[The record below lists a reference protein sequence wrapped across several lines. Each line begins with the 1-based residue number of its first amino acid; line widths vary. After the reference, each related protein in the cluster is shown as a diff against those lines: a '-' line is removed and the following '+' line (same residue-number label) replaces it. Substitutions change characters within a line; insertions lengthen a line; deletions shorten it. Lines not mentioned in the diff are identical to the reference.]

1 MKNPFKGYK
10 WYTWVIIL
18 FMGFLLLSRL
28 APTLTLLFSGD
39 RGHSR
44 SETATV
50 VRVID
55 GDAIEVDLDGW
66 RYTVRYIGIN
76 TPETNRPSRGV
87 EFYGPEASARNRE
100 LVEGKTVRMELD
112 VSSTDRFDR
121 LLRYV
126 YVDDEMVNATLISGG
141 FAVASAFPPDTKF
154 ADRFEN
160 IQMQAMEN
168 RRGVW
173 ATSSALAER
182 CDPSYQTICVPGD
195 AEPMTCKEIPS
206 NPFPVLRPDAHSF
219 DPDGNGLG
227 CDG

>member
-1 MKNPFKGYK
+1 M
-10 WYTWVIIL
+10 
-18 FMGFLLLSRL
+18 FMGFLVLSRL
-28 APTLTLLFSGD
+28 APTFSPLFSG
-39 RGHSR
+39 GSGPSR

-55 GDAIEVDLDGW
+55 GDTIEVDLDGS

-76 TPETNRPSRGV
+76 TPDTNRPSRGV
-87 EFYGPEASARNRE
+87 EFFGPEASARNRE

-126 YVDDEMVNATLISGG
+126 YVDDEMVNATLISEG

-154 ADRFEN
+154 VDRFEN
-160 IQMQAMEN
+160 IQIQAMEN
-168 RRGVW
+168 RRGAW
-173 ATSSALAER
+173 ATSPALAEA
-182 CDPSYQTICVPGD
+182 CDPSYPTIFVPQD

-206 NPFPVLRPDAHSF
+206 NPFPVLHPDAHSF
-219 DPDGNGLG
+219 DPDGNRLG

>member
-18 FMGFLLLSRL
+18 FMGFLVLSRL
-28 APTLTLLFSGD
+28 APTLTLLFSG
-39 RGHSR
+39 RSGPSR

-55 GDAIEVDLDGW
+55 GDTIEVDLDGS
-66 RYTVRYIGIN
+66 RYTARNIGIN

-87 EFYGPEASARNRE
+87 EFYRAETSARIRE
-100 LVEGKTVRMELD
+100 LVEGKTVRMDLD

-126 YVDDEMVNATLISGG
+126 HVDGEMANATLISEG
-141 FAVASAFPPDTKF
+141 FVVTSAFPPDTKS

-160 IQMQAMEN
+160 IQIQAM
-168 RRGVW
+168 
-173 ATSSALAER
+173 
-182 CDPSYQTICVPGD
+182 
-195 AEPMTCKEIPS
+195 
-206 NPFPVLRPDAHSF
+206 
-219 DPDGNGLG
+219 
-227 CDG
+227 

>member
-28 APTLTLLFSGD
+28 APTLTLLFSGAS
-39 RGHSR
+39 GHSR

-112 VSSTDRFDR
+112 VSSTDRCDR

-126 YVDDEMVNATLISGG
+126 YVNDEMVNATLISGG

-182 CDPSYQTICVPGD
+182 CDPSYQTICVPRD

-206 NPFPVLRPDAHSF
+206 NLFPVLRSDDHSF

>member
-39 RGHSR
+39 SGHSR
-44 SETATV
+44 TETATV

-76 TPETNRPSRGV
+76 TPETNHPSRGV

-100 LVEGKTVRMELD
+100 LVEGKTVRMEFD

-121 LLRYV
+121 LLGYV
-126 YVDDEMVNATLISGG
+126 YVDDEMVNATLISEG

-182 CDPSYQTICVPGD
+182 CDPSYQTICVPRD

-206 NPFPVLRPDAHSF
+206 NLFPVLRSDDHSF

>member
-39 RGHSR
+39 SGHSR

-66 RYTVRYIGIN
+66 RYTVRYVGIN

-182 CDPSYQTICVPGD
+182 CDPSYQTICVPRD
-195 AEPMTCKEIPS
+195 AEPMTCKEIRP
-206 NPFPVLRPDAHSF
+206 NLYPVLRFDNHSF

>member
-1 MKNPFKGYK
+1 M
-10 WYTWVIIL
+10 
-18 FMGFLLLSRL
+18 LSRL
-28 APTLTLLFSGD
+28 APVLTPLFSGD
-39 RGHSR
+39 SGPSR

-55 GDAIEVDLDGW
+55 GDTIEVDLDGW

-100 LVEGKTVRMELD
+100 LVEGKTVRMEFD

-121 LLRYV
+121 LLGYV
-126 YVDDEMVNATLISGG
+126 YVDDEMVNATLISEG
-141 FAVASAFPPDTKF
+141 FAVASTFPPDTKF

>member
-1 MKNPFKGYK
+1 M
-10 WYTWVIIL
+10 
-18 FMGFLLLSRL
+18 FMGFLVLSRL
-28 APTLTLLFSGD
+28 APTFSPLFSG
-39 RGHSR
+39 GSGPSR

-55 GDAIEVDLDGW
+55 GDTIEVDLDGS

-76 TPETNRPSRGV
+76 TPDTNRPSRGV
-87 EFYGPEASARNRE
+87 EFFGPEASARNRE

-126 YVDDEMVNATLISGG
+126 YVDDEMVNATLISEG

-154 ADRFEN
+154 VDRFEN
-160 IQMQAMEN
+160 IQIQAMEN
-168 RRGVW
+168 RRGAW
-173 ATSSALAER
+173 ATSPALAEA
-182 CDPSYQTICVPGD
+182 CDPSYPTICVPQD
-195 AEPMTCKEIPS
+195 AEPMTCEEIPS
-206 NPFPVLRPDAHSF
+206 NPFPVLHPDAHSF
-219 DPDGNGLG
+219 DPDGNRLG

>member
-18 FMGFLLLSRL
+18 FMGFLVLSRL
-28 APTLTLLFSGD
+28 APTLTLLFSG
-39 RGHSR
+39 RSGPSR

-55 GDAIEVDLDGW
+55 GDTIEVDLDGS
-66 RYTVRYIGIN
+66 RYTARHIGIN

-87 EFYGPEASARNRE
+87 EFYRAETSARIRE
-100 LVEGKTVRMELD
+100 LVESKTVRMDLD

-126 YVDDEMVNATLISGG
+126 HVDGEMANATLISEG
-141 FAVASAFPPDTKF
+141 FVVTSAFPPDTKS

-160 IQMQAMEN
+160 IQIQAM
-168 RRGVW
+168 
-173 ATSSALAER
+173 
-182 CDPSYQTICVPGD
+182 
-195 AEPMTCKEIPS
+195 
-206 NPFPVLRPDAHSF
+206 
-219 DPDGNGLG
+219 
-227 CDG
+227 

>member
-10 WYTWVIIL
+10 WYAWVIIL

-28 APTLTLLFSGD
+28 APVLTPLFSGD
-39 RGHSR
+39 SGPSR

-55 GDAIEVDLDGW
+55 GDTIEVDLDGW

-100 LVEGKTVRMELD
+100 LVEGKTVRMEFD

-121 LLRYV
+121 LLGYV
-126 YVDDEMVNATLISGG
+126 YVDDEMVNATLISEG
-141 FAVASAFPPDTKF
+141 FAVASTFPPDTKF

-160 IQMQAMEN
+160 IQMQAME
-168 RRGVW
+168 
-173 ATSSALAER
+173 
-182 CDPSYQTICVPGD
+182 
-195 AEPMTCKEIPS
+195 IPS
-206 NPFPVLRPDAHSF
+206 NPFQSYAPMLIASILTAMGWGVTGKRPNTCTIIEPPLCMKFLPSTMTA
-219 DPDGNGLG
+219 L
-227 CDG
+227 

>member
-1 MKNPFKGYK
+1 MFKG
-10 WYTWVIIL
+10 
-18 FMGFLLLSRL
+18 FLVLSRL
-28 APTLTLLFSGD
+28 APTFTPLFSG
-39 RGHSR
+39 GSGPSR

-55 GDAIEVDLDGW
+55 GDTIEVDLDGS

-76 TPETNRPSRGV
+76 TPDTNRPSRGV
-87 EFYGPEASARNRE
+87 EFFGPEASARNRE

-126 YVDDEMVNATLISGG
+126 YVDDEMVNATLISEG

-154 ADRFEN
+154 VDRFEN
-160 IQMQAMEN
+160 IQIQAMEN
-168 RRGVW
+168 RRGAW
-173 ATSSALAER
+173 ATSPALAEA
-182 CDPSYQTICVPGD
+182 CDPSYPTICVPQD
-195 AEPMTCKEIPS
+195 AEPMTCEEIPS
-206 NPFPVLRPDAHSF
+206 NPFPVLHPDAHSF
-219 DPDGNGLG
+219 DPDGNRLG

>member
-1 MKNPFKGYK
+1 M
-10 WYTWVIIL
+10 
-18 FMGFLLLSRL
+18 LSRL
-28 APTLTLLFSGD
+28 APVLTPLFSGD
-39 RGHSR
+39 SGHSR

-100 LVEGKTVRMELD
+100 LVEGKTVRMEFD

-121 LLRYV
+121 LLGYV
-126 YVDDEMVNATLISGG
+126 YVDDEMVNATLISEG
-141 FAVASAFPPDTKF
+141 FAVASAIPPDTKF

-182 CDPSYQTICVPGD
+182 CDPSYQTICVPRD

-206 NPFPVLRPDAHSF
+206 NLFPVLRSDDHSF

>member
-10 WYTWVIIL
+10 WYTWIIIL
-18 FMGFLLLSRL
+18 FMGFLVLSRL
-28 APTLTLLFSGD
+28 APTFTPLFSG
-39 RGHSR
+39 GSGPSR

-55 GDAIEVDLDGW
+55 GDTIEVDLDGS

-76 TPETNRPSRGV
+76 TPDNNRPSRGV
-87 EFYGPEASARNRE
+87 EFFGPEASARNRE

-126 YVDDEMVNATLISGG
+126 YVDDEMVNATLISEG

-154 ADRFEN
+154 VDRFEN
-160 IQMQAMEN
+160 IQIQAMEN
-168 RRGVW
+168 RRGAW
-173 ATSSALAER
+173 ATSPALAEA
-182 CDPSYQTICVPGD
+182 CDPSYPTIFVPQD

-206 NPFPVLRPDAHSF
+206 NPFPVLRFDNHSF

>member
-28 APTLTLLFSGD
+28 APTLTLLFSGAS
-39 RGHSR
+39 GHSR

-50 VRVID
+50 VRVIA

-76 TPETNRPSRGV
+76 TPETNRPSRGG
-87 EFYGPEASARNRE
+87 EFYGPEAAARNRE
-100 LVEGKTVRMELD
+100 LVEGKTVRMEFD

-121 LLRYV
+121 LLGYV
-126 YVDDEMVNATLISGG
+126 YVDDEMVNATLISEG

-168 RRGVW
+168 RRGAW
-173 ATSSALAER
+173 ATSPALAER
-182 CDPSYQTICVPGD
+182 CDPSYQTICVPRD

-206 NPFPVLRPDAHSF
+206 NLFPVLRSDDHSF
-219 DPDGNGLG
+219 DPNGNGLG

>member
-1 MKNPFKGYK
+1 
-10 WYTWVIIL
+10 
-18 FMGFLLLSRL
+18 LLSRL
-28 APTLTLLFSGD
+28 APVLTPLFSGD
-39 RGHSR
+39 SGPSR

-55 GDAIEVDLDGW
+55 GDTIEVDLDGW

-100 LVEGKTVRMELD
+100 LVEGKTVRMEFD

-121 LLRYV
+121 LLGYV
-126 YVDDEMVNATLISGG
+126 YVDDEMVNATLISEG
-141 FAVASAFPPDTKF
+141 FAVASTFPPDTKF

-168 RRGVW
+168 RRGVR

-182 CDPSYQTICVPGD
+182 CDPSYQTICVPRD
-195 AEPMTCKEIPS
+195 AEPMTFKEIPS
-206 NPFPVLRPDAHSF
+206 NLFPVLRF

>member
-10 WYTWVIIL
+10 WYAWVIIL

-28 APTLTLLFSGD
+28 APVLTPLFSGD
-39 RGHSR
+39 SGPSR

-55 GDAIEVDLDGW
+55 GDTIEVDLDGW

-100 LVEGKTVRMELD
+100 LVEGKTVRMEFD

-121 LLRYV
+121 LLGYV
-126 YVDDEMVNATLISGG
+126 YVDDEMVNATLISEGC
-141 FAVASAFPPDTKF
+141 AVASTFPPDTKF

-168 RRGVW
+168 RRGVR

-182 CDPSYQTICVPGD
+182 CDPSYQTICVPRD

-206 NPFPVLRPDAHSF
+206 TLFPVLRSDDHSF

>member
-10 WYTWVIIL
+10 WYAWVIIL

-28 APTLTLLFSGD
+28 APVLTPLFSRDSGP
-39 RGHSR
+39 SR

-55 GDAIEVDLDGW
+55 GDTIEVDLDGW

-100 LVEGKTVRMELD
+100 LVEGKTVRMEFD

-121 LLRYV
+121 LLGYV
-126 YVDDEMVNATLISGG
+126 YVDEEMVNATLISEG
-141 FAVASAFPPDTKF
+141 FAVASTFPPDTKF

-168 RRGVW
+168 RRGVR